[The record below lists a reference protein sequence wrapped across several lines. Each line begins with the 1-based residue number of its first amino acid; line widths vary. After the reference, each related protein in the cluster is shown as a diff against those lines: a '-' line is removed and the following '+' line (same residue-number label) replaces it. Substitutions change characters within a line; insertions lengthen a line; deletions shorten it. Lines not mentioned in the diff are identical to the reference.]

1 MSRTHAI
8 DLLLGD
14 TYPHCPAQF
23 NRQSNQLKYTS
34 QIVIEQQSRGRAIP
48 FRIGKKR
55 EESCSKS
62 EVFTCSVPDKS
73 LPAQKDNEPLEI
85 LIVKKYV
92 TDNGLLMTDQFHHL
106 DPPTLR
112 NNRFDLIEESG
123 K

>member
-1 MSRTHAI
+1 M
-8 DLLLGD
+8 
-14 TYPHCPAQF
+14 
-23 NRQSNQLKYTS
+23 
-34 QIVIEQQSRGRAIP
+34 IEQQSRGRAIP

-55 EESCSKS
+55 EESCSNG
-62 EVFTCSVPDKS
+62 EVFTSSVPDKS

-106 DPPTLR
+106 DPPILR